1 MFKKL
6 CKNVYYFF
14 FDLFTILR
22 NFDSKY
28 NFVVLTPRLL
38 SKIIK
43 RSLIFDKLNRDIF
56 IQNIRNDFDLITI
69 YEIFSEENYNLRKFE
84 IWKSISKVLHS
95 YQKEN
100 VKPLIIDCGSNI
112 GSSSEYFKRCY
123 RNGQIIMIEPDIN
136 NFKFSKKNTSIE
148 DRFLM
153 NNAISS
159 DEKSLKFSNLSEDN
173 RAYKIMDDG
182 NIDIK
187 STTVENILKI
197 TGNGFKPFLIKIDI
211 EGFEKDLFLK
221 NYQWIEFFD
230 VIMIELHDWMLPN
243 KNNSYNFINAI
254 NEICNENLR
263 FDFLISGENLI
274 LVKNYP
280 NKR

>member
-14 FDLFTILR
+14 FDLFAILR

-95 YQKEN
+95 YEKEN

-148 DRFLM
+148 ERFLI

-173 RAYKIMDDG
+173 RAYRIMDDG

-221 NYQWIEFFD
+221 NYQWIVFFD

>member
-6 CKNVYYFF
+6 CKNIYYFF

-28 NFVVLTPRLL
+28 NFIVLTPRLL

-84 IWKSISKVLHS
+84 IWNSISKVLNS
-95 YQKEN
+95 YHKEN

-123 RNGQIIMIEPDIN
+123 RNGQIVMIETDIN
-136 NFKFSKKNTSIE
+136 NFKFSKKNISID
-148 DRFLM
+148 DRFSI

-159 DEKSLKFSNLSEDN
+159 EEKSLKFSNLSEDN
-173 RAYKIMDDG
+173 RAYKITVDG

-187 STTVENILKI
+187 STTVENILNI
-197 TGNGFKPFLIKIDI
+197 AGNGFKPFLIKIDI

-274 LVKNYP
+274 LVKNYQ
-280 NKR
+280 NK

>member
-1 MFKKL
+1 MFKKF
-6 CKNVYYFF
+6 CKNVYYLF

-22 NFDSKY
+22 NFDNKY
-28 NFVVLTPRLL
+28 NFIVLTPRLL
-38 SKIIK
+38 SKLIK

-100 VKPLIIDCGSNI
+100 IKPLIIDCGSNI

-148 DRFLM
+148 DRFLI

-173 RAYKIMDDG
+173 RAYKITDDG

-187 STTVENILKI
+187 STTVENILNI

-274 LVKNYP
+274 LVKNYL
-280 NKR
+280 NK

>member
-6 CKNVYYFF
+6 CKNIYYLF

-123 RNGQIIMIEPDIN
+123 RNGQIIMIEPDVN

-148 DRFLM
+148 DRFLI

-173 RAYKIMDDG
+173 RAYKITDDG

-187 STTVENILKI
+187 STTVENILNI

-274 LVKNYP
+274 LVKNYL
-280 NKR
+280 NK

>member
-6 CKNVYYFF
+6 CKNVFYLF

-22 NFDSKY
+22 NFDNKY
-28 NFVVLTPRLL
+28 NFIVLTPRLL
-38 SKIIK
+38 SKLIK

-100 VKPLIIDCGSNI
+100 IKPLIIDCGSNI

-148 DRFLM
+148 DRFLI

-173 RAYKIMDDG
+173 RAYKITDDG

-187 STTVENILKI
+187 STTVENILNI

-274 LVKNYP
+274 LVKNYL
-280 NKR
+280 NK

>member
-6 CKNVYYFF
+6 CKNVYYLF

-22 NFDSKY
+22 NFDNKY
-28 NFVVLTPRLL
+28 NFIVLTPRLL
-38 SKIIK
+38 SKLIK

-69 YEIFSEENYNLRKFE
+69 YEIFSEENSLRKFE

-100 VKPLIIDCGSNI
+100 IKPLIIDCGSNI

-148 DRFLM
+148 DRFLI

-173 RAYKIMDDG
+173 RAYKITDDG

-187 STTVENILKI
+187 STTVENILNI
-197 TGNGFKPFLIKIDI
+197 SGNGFKPFLIKIDI

-274 LVKNYP
+274 LVKII
-280 NKR
+280 